1 MRSRGS
7 YAMVAWAV
15 LGLAGSA
22 AALAQDEPPA
32 PPTAAPEGADPRS
45 RLPEPELAA
54 PVRRLL
60 DAAYLSEDERR
71 DLRIAHGV
79 HTDEDLNTAARRAR
93 AALSRG
99 RFDDPSLLTP
109 EAPPLLRAEALAT
122 LGRFD
127 EALLAIDGDT
137 SVPAARLRAEA
148 LAGLGRNDE
157 AVAALGPIESAL
169 RRGVEPGEAADA
181 VRGVMLGLSL
191 RGPGDAEGDFQF
203 LLALLGR
210 AREEGGSLDWRI
222 PLAEAELL
230 LDKGAYGEAGE
241 ALERALSLN
250 AGAAR
255 AWFLLGQ
262 SAAQNF
268 DLARAELIARRL
280 DALAGSDPD
289 APDGAG
295 RSAWSAIV
303 LARARLRQVD
313 PEGALA
319 VLDRAAERFPS
330 MRPLLAL
337 RVAAAHAGFKPDRAA
352 ELAEAFDRLS
362 PGSPLAYLEA
372 GKAMSDRRQYAAAAE
387 LLREAARRGPFLP
400 EPWIEL
406 GLLEVQSGRD
416 ALALEALEK
425 AAALDPFNKRV
436 GNSLTLVRELG
447 GYDTIRTEHF
457 IVRHR
462 PGVDGVL
469 AREMA
474 PLLDAMH
481 DRVTGRERDGI
492 DHDMPRS
499 DELPNGGKTVIELM
513 PDHRW
518 FSVRITGMP
527 RVHTV
532 AASTGPVIA
541 MEAPRAG
548 PNHLVGPYD
557 WLRVVRHEYVH
568 TVTLSRSNNR
578 LPHWFTEAA
587 AVHLEDAPKDWG
599 TVQLLTRAVETN
611 TLFDLDRIN
620 LAFVRPQRPTDRA
633 QAYAQGAWM
642 YGFIIDRWGSEA
654 PLKLMDRYGAGDTEA
669 AGFKAVLGVDRAEFL
684 RLFAEWAGE
693 QLVAWGMRPPAGM
706 PGVRELL
713 SRDRAEGQ
721 AGEGGASGP
730 GEGPTPERIAAWL
743 REHPEHPE
751 LLSLAVRDALAANKG
766 EPTPGMIDLL
776 ERLARARP
784 VDPTP
789 HRHLAR
795 LRLDAGE
802 LEQAVRHL
810 EFLDV
815 REQYSPALAAELSRT
830 HARLGDWDRAWEA
843 ALRAV
848 RIAPYEGSGRE
859 WAATVALKRGDH
871 EAARWQL
878 TALTRLEPDRP
889 EHAERLKAL
898 EKLSGR

>member
-1 MRSRGS
+1 
-7 YAMVAWAV
+7 
-15 LGLAGSA
+15 
-22 AALAQDEPPA
+22 
-32 PPTAAPEGADPRS
+32 
-45 RLPEPELAA
+45 LPEPELAE

-60 DAAYLSEDERR
+60 EAAYLSEDEKR
-71 DLRIAHGV
+71 DLRVAHGLE
-79 HTDEDLNTAARRAR
+79 TPEDLDTPARRALAAVTR
-93 AALSRG
+93 GAWMDAALA
-99 RFDDPSLLTP
+99 DPA
-109 EAPPLLRAEALAT
+109 APALLRAEALAM
-122 LGRFD
+122 LGRF
-127 EALLAIDGDT
+127 EAALELLGDDT
-137 SVPAARLRAEA
+137 SVPASRLRAEA
-148 LAGLGRNDE
+148 LAGLGRVGE
-157 AVAALGPIESAL
+157 VAAALGPIGAAL
-169 RRGVEPGEAADA
+169 REGVPPADA
-181 VRGVMLGLSL
+181 PDAALGVALGLSVL
-191 RGPGDAEGDFQF
+191 GPGDAEGDFQF
-203 LLALLGR
+203 LIDMLGR
-210 AREEGGSLDWRI
+210 AREGPGVLDWRV
-222 PLAEAELL
+222 PMAEAGLL
-230 LDKGAYGEAGE
+230 MERGAYQDAGA

-250 AGAAR
+250 ARAAR
-255 AWFLLGQ
+255 AWRLVGET
-262 SAAQNF
+262 AAQNF
-268 DLARAELIARRL
+268 DFARAELAARRL
-280 DALAGSDPD
+280 DELAGEDLPPD
-289 APDGAG
+289 AEPG
-295 RSAWSAIV
+295 RSIFAAAV
-303 LARARLRQVD
+303 MARAKLRQVD

-319 VLDRAAERFPS
+319 LLDRAAERFPEQ
-330 MRPLLAL
+330 RALLAL
-337 RVAAAHAGFKPDRAA
+337 RIAAAHAGFRVERAA
-352 ELAEAFDRLS
+352 ELTEAFEKLS
-362 PGSPLAYLEA
+362 PGSALAHLEA
-372 GKAMSDRRQYAAAAE
+372 GKAMSDRRQYAAAGE

-474 PLLDAMH
+474 PLLDEMH
-481 DRVTGRERDGI
+481 GRVTGRERDGI
-492 DHDMPRS
+492 DHVMPRS
-499 DELPNGGKTVIELM
+499 DDLPNGGKTVIELM

-568 TVTLSRSNNR
+568 TVTLSRSNSR

-587 AVHLEDAPKDWG
+587 AVHLEDAPRDWS
-599 TVQLLTRAVETN
+599 TVQLLTRAVETG

-642 YGFIIDRWGSEA
+642 YGYIVERWGPEA
-654 PLKLMDRYGAGDTEA
+654 PLKLMDRYGAGDSEA
-669 AGFKAVLGVDRAEFL
+669 AAFQTVLGVEREEFL
-684 RLFAEWAGE
+684 NVFTAWAGE
-693 QLVAWGMRPPAGM
+693 RLVAWGMRPPAGV
-706 PGVRELL
+706 PTVRELI
-713 SRDRAEGQ
+713 SRDRAA
-721 AGEGGASGP
+721 AGGDAAPGGSDSGP
-730 GEGPTPERIAAWL
+730 GRETISAWL
-743 REHPEHPE
+743 EEFPEQPE
-751 LLSLAVRDALAANKG
+751 LLSLAVRNALAANKG
-766 EPTPGMIDLL
+766 QPAPGMIDLL

-795 LRLDAGE
+795 LRLEAGQYA
-802 LEQAVRHL
+802 QAVPHL

-815 REQYSPALAAELSRT
+815 REQYSPAVAAELSRV
-830 HARLGDWDRAWEA
+830 HARLGGWDRAWA
-843 ALRAV
+843 SAQRAV

-859 WAATVALKRGDH
+859 WAATVALKRQDH
-871 EAARWQL
+871 ESARWHL
-878 TALTRLEPDRP
+878 WALTQIEPDRP
-889 EHAERLKAL
+889 EHAERLAAL
-898 EKLSGR
+898 EKLSGRRDPAPAR